1 LSWDEICEQG
11 EEFALCCRINF
22 RVNFGLS
29 KSGAQVVAVHALI
42 WEMEQECIKGASMDW
57 ANQEVSAVSLK
68 QDSSVALFLLVFG
81 AGKYFLKVEGH
92 GRDPHSVSPWICW
105 RTWELRFIQLPEQ
118 ASMLHSPITCH
129 SPHSVMACLFLQH
142 QSLPACHSPPLPVGI
157 LGVLSNLILDAT
169 GAFPTICCTLPSY
182 CSHQIDSRVE
192 IIRRSHQYRVK
203 NYVQQTNHRPINL
216 FPGRRLRLKIIVS
229 NKMLSSCFSY
239 KSLYLCLCLVF
250 IF

>member
-1 LSWDEICEQG
+1 MLSWDEICEQG

-29 KSGAQVVAVHALI
+29 KSGAQVVAVHTLI

-68 QDSSVALFLLVFG
+68 QDSSVALFLLVFV

-129 SPHSVMACLFLQH
+129 SPHYVMACLFLQH
-142 QSLPACHSPPLPVGI
+142 LVIARLSHSSLCWHSR
-157 LGVLSNLILDAT
+157 
-169 GAFPTICCTLPSY
+169 GAIQFDFGRYCCIS
-182 CSHQIDSRVE
+182 
-192 IIRRSHQYRVK
+192 
-203 NYVQQTNHRPINL
+203 
-216 FPGRRLRLKIIVS
+216 
-229 NKMLSSCFSY
+229 
-239 KSLYLCLCLVF
+239 
-250 IF
+250 